1 MRKNYKKIFQKLLT
15 NILKCVIIDIVR
27 YGGKKNMKYW
37 IEEMANGARFY
48 YDDEYDS
55 IEEAIKVIDEYKIDD
70 KDEPSRQSVTYYVVD
85 DNGKVVYIDLND
97 IA

>member
-1 MRKNYKKIFQKLLT
+1 MVSGIKQLSHTIINKERKEK
-15 NILKCVIIDIVR
+15 
-27 YGGKKNMKYW
+27 MKYW

-48 YDDEYDS
+48 YDDEYDT
-55 IEEAIKVIDEYKIDD
+55 IEEAIEVIDEYKLDD
-70 KDEPSRQSVTYYVVD
+70 EDESSRQSVTYYVVD

>member
-1 MRKNYKKIFQKLLT
+1 
-15 NILKCVIIDIVR
+15 
-27 YGGKKNMKYW
+27 MKYW

-55 IEEAIKVIDEYKIDD
+55 IEEAIEVIDEYKLDD
-70 KDEPSRQSVTYYVVD
+70 EDEPSRQSITYYVVD
-85 DNGKVVYIDLND
+85 ENGKVVYIDLND

>member
-1 MRKNYKKIFQKLLT
+1 
-15 NILKCVIIDIVR
+15 
-27 YGGKKNMKYW
+27 MKYW

-48 YDDEYDS
+48 YDDEYDT
-55 IEEAIKVIDEYKIDD
+55 IEEAIEVIDEYKLDD